1 MRFLTPS
8 IWVETIHN
16 IDYQKLYDSGK
27 RAIYFDI
34 DNTMASYQTPLP
46 DEKLHNFI
54 QELHEIGFKVAVL
67 ENGHKGARFLHAQLC
82 SLQKAEPQ

>member
-16 IDYQKLYDSGK
+16 IDYKKLYDSGK

-34 DNTMASYQTPLP
+34 DTQILIERIVNRQSCP
-46 DEKLHNFI
+46 NCG
-54 QELHEIGFKVAVL
+54 EIYNKKFKH
-67 ENGHKGARFLHAQLC
+67 HKCDA
-82 SLQKAEPQ
+82 